1 MQLLT
6 NGGNPEGLFR
16 GAIMHSG
23 SPLPVG
29 DIEAQQEQYDAIVRS
44 TGCAEA
50 ADTLQCLREVPA
62 DTLVA
67 AGNSLPGLYGYLVR
81 LIQGSTIGQ

>member
-1 MQLLT
+1 MLT
-6 NGGNPEGLFR
+6 NDGDPEGLFR

-29 DIEAQQEQYDAIVRS
+29 DIEAQQEQYDAVVIS

-50 ADTLQCLREVPA
+50 MDTLQCLRDVPA

-81 LIQGSTIGQ
+81 SMQGNAIGQ